1 MLNERAMTTIFWGAC
16 GNRREGW
23 HLTEVN
29 FKTEDE
35 NSLTELSE
43 LRFDI
48 EESDH
53 TFDLNCRLRFGTM
66 QYQHN
71 DREYEVGVSRAF
83 LRLNLEG
90 CETTLDETFGENAL
104 EAVEQYD
111 SAEMESAVGVSGSA
125 GADSKG
131 NANGAV
137 AVKGAANSRVIRH
150 RAMSK
155 THLPVVARP
164 NNCWEVNPTDVVGK
178 ADASIEGTAIPS
190 ARLCV
195 LRRKKGGN
203 RMSVIAEVQVAKSA
217 IKVSASRGNKMGK
230 ALSEWQNKDAIVS
243 QILKRA
249 IQREAAVN
257 YANGSNAVVAI
268 SRCEIAEE

>member
-1 MLNERAMTTIFWGAC
+1 M
-16 GNRREGW
+16 
-23 HLTEVN
+23 TEVN
-29 FKTEDE
+29 FKTEEE

-48 EESDH
+48 EERDQA
-53 TFDLNCRLRFGTM
+53 FDLNCRLRFGTM

-90 CETTLDETFGENAL
+90 CETTLDETFGESTL
-104 EAVEQYD
+104 EAVEEYD
-111 SAEMESAVGVSGSA
+111 SAETETTVGVSGNA

-131 NANGAV
+131 NVNGAL
-137 AVKGAANSRVIRH
+137 AVTGAANSRVKRQ

-155 THLPVVARP
+155 TLLPVVARP
-164 NNCWEVNPTDVVGK
+164 NDCWEVNPADVVGK